1 MNRLA
6 ALFITI
12 QDGGR
17 KDRPSYGEA
26 QSEPAGDGREAN
38 LSYRRSKARGDV
50 RATCARKD
58 STGAIAENLRTG
70 LPVPEEGK

>member
-1 MNRLA
+1 MCVNRLA

-17 KDRPSYGEA
+17 KDRPSYGEV

-38 LSYRRSKARGDV
+38 LSYRRLDHNRLISY
-50 RATCARKD
+50 TQN
-58 STGAIAENLRTG
+58 I
-70 LPVPEEGK
+70 P

>member
-12 QDGGR
+12 QNGGR
-17 KDRPSYGEA
+17 KDRPYGEA
-26 QSEPAGDGREAN
+26 QSEPAGDGHEAN

-50 RATCARKD
+50 RATPARHKKLCVF
-58 STGAIAENLRTG
+58 SRHL
-70 LPVPEEGK
+70 